1 MDGSGSWSSLTCS
14 ATSALLCFVLP
25 LVCVNWIKD
34 LAEQVVDAGIV
45 RSESSSAEDASR
57 TLASFGICWY
67 ICTLFTAI
75 CGTAQQATLVLGAAP
90 TGRRNV
96 VRLYGLF
103 AAFAGL
109 AFISIGLL
117 PAVSNMVFVEL
128 HEVTDER
135 TLVTA
140 KAMIV
145 LMAGFPLLEMVKKY
159 YSGVL
164 SRHKKTFWITVG
176 ALANVGG
183 IFVSITILINIHP
196 EQGILSADSA
206 AWLPVAGLYTGGLC
220 DTAVVFT
227 AARRCSAAAATAAAA
242 SSKPPAVDNETLWRV
257 VRFSWP
263 LALRELT
270 MGLSRPLINLWVA
283 RDGVT
288 GTEELAVLIVV
299 CERHP
304 PPSPSCSLFSQ
315 FRLPSCAFHT
325 ETLTISVCHAWLL
338 PPPPPCHPL
347 AACTR
352 RSVHSRCVRLAE
364 RAQESRSGV

>member
-128 HEVTDER
+128 HEVTM
-135 TLVTA
+135 TA

-145 LMAGFPLLEMVKKY
+145 LMARFPLLEMVKKY
-159 YSGVL
+159 YLEHMILL
-164 SRHKKTFWITVG
+164 S
-176 ALANVGG
+176 
-183 IFVSITILINIHP
+183 
-196 EQGILSADSA
+196 
-206 AWLPVAGLYTGGLC
+206 
-220 DTAVVFT
+220 
-227 AARRCSAAAATAAAA
+227 
-242 SSKPPAVDNETLWRV
+242 
-257 VRFSWP
+257 
-263 LALRELT
+263 
-270 MGLSRPLINLWVA
+270 
-283 RDGVT
+283 
-288 GTEELAVLIVV
+288 
-299 CERHP
+299 
-304 PPSPSCSLFSQ
+304 
-315 FRLPSCAFHT
+315 
-325 ETLTISVCHAWLL
+325 
-338 PPPPPCHPL
+338 
-347 AACTR
+347 
-352 RSVHSRCVRLAE
+352 
-364 RAQESRSGV
+364 

>member
-1 MDGSGSWSSLTCS
+1 M
-14 ATSALLCFVLP
+14 LP

-183 IFVSITILINIHP
+183 IFVSITILINLHP

-304 PPSPSCSLFSQ
+304 PPPRSRMLSLFSIST
-315 FRLPSCAFHT
+315 FLLCFPHRNADNIRLPCMVVAV
-325 ETLTISVCHAWLL
+325 L
-338 PPPPPCHPL
+338 PPPCHPL